1 MSETISILVV
11 KIFEGIEMTEDMR
24 IVEKRVREEYFKL
37 VEAANNDGSHV
48 SPQIAEE
55 KKEGGNEQLRCSGL
69 TKKGSRCLKKSAT
82 NSEFCHIH
90 SKSAQED
97 NKESTPKAEC
107 VGTTVKGNKC
117 SKFAVDGTPFC
128 RVHCKREE
136 ESKDG
141 EDFVFFWKPPSVF
154 SQWTPS
160 VFTIDG
166 IRYENAEQWMMAC
179 KARLFQDEEILQK
192 ILAAKNPAV
201 MKKLGR
207 AVKNYDNNLWSK
219 KRFEIVVQGNIAK
232 FQQNPEM
239 LKELLNTGEKIIVEA
254 SPMDKIWGI
263 GLSAKNAKNLNPC
276 DWKGQ
281 NLLGKAIMEARTRLK
296 IDQNN
301 LR

>member
-1 MSETISILVV
+1 MFETISILVV

-24 IVEKRVREEYFKL
+24 IVEKRVREEYSKL
-37 VEAANNDGSHV
+37 VEAANNDCSYM
-48 SPQIAEE
+48 SSQISEE
-55 KKEGGNEQLRCSGL
+55 KEERGNEQLRCSGL
-69 TKKGSRCLKKSAT
+69 TKKGSRCLKKSFT
-82 NSEFCHIH
+82 NSEFCYIH
-90 SKSAQED
+90 SNSVQEA
-97 NKESTPKAEC
+97 NKESTPKAKC
-107 VGTTVKGNKC
+107 AGTTVKGNKC
-117 SKFAVDGTPFC
+117 SKFAVDGKPFC

-141 EDFVFFWKPPSVF
+141 EDFVLFWKPPSIF

-166 IRYENAEQWMMAC
+166 VKYENAEQWMMAC

-192 ILAAKNPAV
+192 ILVANNPAV
-201 MKKLGR
+201 IKKLGR

-219 KRFEIVVQGNIAK
+219 KRFELVVQGNVAK

-254 SPMDKIWGI
+254 SPMDKIWGV
-263 GLSAKNAKNLNPC
+263 GLSAKNAKILNPSN
-276 DWKGQ
+276 WKGK

-296 IDQNN
+296 MDQVN
-301 LR
+301 